1 MIYLI
6 FTGEGF
12 NEAKDIIKQDKA
24 SLWVNDDVLS
34 DSQKE
39 ELAAANISVDI
50 LPANANP
57 KNEKSVLAAIQ
68 HVEQQSPKTEILVE
82 YL

>member
-6 FTGEGF
+6 FTAEGF
-12 NEAKDIIKQDKA
+12 DQAKDIIKQDKA
-24 SLWVNDDVLS
+24 SLWVNDNVLS
-34 DSQKE
+34 DNQKE
-39 ELAAANISVDI
+39 ELLTANISVDI
-50 LPANANP
+50 LPNNADP
-57 KNEKSVLAAIQ
+57 KNEKSVLKAIQ